1 MAQQVDLPNVRPG
14 YRWYVASLLFLVGV
28 FNWMDRQIL
37 SILLE
42 SIKAELRASDSA
54 MGLLTGFAFVSFY
67 ALASLPIARLADSY
81 SRRNIIATGLAFWSA
96 MTAMS
101 GYVGSFA
108 QLALARVGVGV
119 GEASAMPAG
128 QSLISD
134 FFPTEKR
141 SAALSVVA
149 VSAPIGLMS
158 AFMIGGKLNS
168 TVGWRD
174 TLFWIGVPGLL
185 LALLI
190 YATLKEPVRGI
201 AEHAQVDRMKYDV
214 RETLAYLWS
223 SRSLR
228 YLTLG
233 ASLSTFN
240 AWALFAWSPS
250 FLLRVHQMPT
260 DVSGKWLG
268 LAAGLSGIAG
278 TLLGGFVTQRLA
290 LRDERWLMGVP
301 ALTNLLGA
309 PFVILFLSLP
319 GGMRAVAMFFGV
331 TFFGPAMIGPLST
344 VIQGV
349 AKVRMRAFAPA
360 VISMVFN
367 LVGVGCGPLTVGLL
381 SDALAPRFGKA
392 SVRYALLFASFG
404 LIAAAL
410 AFARGSVYLKA
421 DLARAR
427 SAT

>member
-1 MAQQVDLPNVRPG
+1 MAQQVQPPTSKTG
-14 YRWYVASLLFLVGV
+14 YRWYIASLLFLVGV

-42 SIKAELRASDSA
+42 PIKAELHASDAA

-81 SRRNIIATGLAFWSA
+81 SRRNVIATGLAFWSA

-119 GEASAMPAG
+119 GEAAAMPAG

-134 FFPTEKR
+134 FFPPEKR
-141 SAALSVVA
+141 SAALSFVA

-168 TVGWRD
+168 SIGWRS
-174 TLFWIGVPGLL
+174 TLFWVGVPGLF
-185 LALLI
+185 LAFLVYL
-190 YATLKEPVRGI
+190 TLREPVRGI
-201 AEHAQVDRMKYDV
+201 AEHANADRLKYDV
-214 RETLAYLWS
+214 RETLAYLWE

-233 ASLSTFN
+233 ASLSTFV

-250 FLLRVHQMPT
+250 FLFRIHQMPT

-268 LAAGLSGIAG
+268 LAAGISGIAG
-278 TLLGGFVTQRLA
+278 TLLGGIVTQRLA
-290 LRDERWLMGVP
+290 RRDERWLMRVP
-301 ALTNLLGA
+301 AVTNLLGA
-309 PFVILFLSLP
+309 PFVLLFLILP
-319 GGMRAVAMFFGV
+319 GGMRAVGMFFGV
-331 TFFGPAMIGPLST
+331 TFFGPAMIGPLAT

-349 AKVRMRAFAPA
+349 AKVRMRAFAA
-360 VISMVFN
+360 ALISMVFN
-367 LVGVGCGPLTVGLL
+367 LIGVGFGPLTVGFL
-381 SDALAPRFGKA
+381 SDAFAPRFGKA
-392 SVRYALLFASFG
+392 SVRYALLFSSAG

-410 AFARGSVYLKA
+410 VFVRGAAHLQT

-427 SAT
+427 AAK

>member
-1 MAQQVDLPNVRPG
+1 
-14 YRWYVASLLFLVGV
+14 
-28 FNWMDRQIL
+28 
-37 SILLE
+37 
-42 SIKAELRASDSA
+42 
-54 MGLLTGFAFVSFY
+54 
-67 ALASLPIARLADSY
+67 
-81 SRRNIIATGLAFWSA
+81 

-134 FFPTEKR
+134 FFPPEKR

-201 AEHAQVDRMKYDV
+201 AEHAKVDRMKYDV

-250 FLLRVHQMPT
+250 FLFRVHQMPT
-260 DVSGKWLG
+260 DVSG
-268 LAAGLSGIAG
+268 
-278 TLLGGFVTQRLA
+278 
-290 LRDERWLMGVP
+290 
-301 ALTNLLGA
+301 N
-309 PFVILFLSLP
+309 
-319 GGMRAVAMFFGV
+319 
-331 TFFGPAMIGPLST
+331 
-344 VIQGV
+344 
-349 AKVRMRAFAPA
+349 
-360 VISMVFN
+360 
-367 LVGVGCGPLTVGLL
+367 
-381 SDALAPRFGKA
+381 
-392 SVRYALLFASFG
+392 
-404 LIAAAL
+404 
-410 AFARGSVYLKA
+410 GSA
-421 DLARAR
+421 
-427 SAT
+427 